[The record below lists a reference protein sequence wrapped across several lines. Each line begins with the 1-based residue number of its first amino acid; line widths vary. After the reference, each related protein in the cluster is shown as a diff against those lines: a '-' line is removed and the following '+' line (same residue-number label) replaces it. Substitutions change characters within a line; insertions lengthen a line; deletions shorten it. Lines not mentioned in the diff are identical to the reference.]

1 VSLTNRMYMPYK
13 FFPGTFKNT
22 RIHLFLVFIAVFILL
37 KPATAQELRCNVQI
51 VSEQVQGTN
60 KKVFETLQQAI
71 YEFMNNR
78 NWTNNVYSNEERIEC
93 NILFNIQDY
102 VGSEFKGTLQVQSRR
117 PVFNSSYTSVMFNYL
132 DQNIQFTYV
141 EFESLE
147 FNETSFTSNL
157 TSLLAY
163 YAYIIIGLDYDSY
176 SLKGGS
182 DFFKKA
188 EIVVNNAQNSK
199 QKGWKAFESTNNKNR
214 YWLMQNLLDEKY
226 SNVREFL
233 YRYHRLGLDRMAEK
247 VNEGRDQIAESLKLL
262 QQVYRQRPDPYM
274 HLMQVV
280 FDAKNDEWVN
290 IFNESFPEEKNR
302 VVQLLKEI
310 DPPNISKYQKITQ

>member
-1 VSLTNRMYMPYK
+1 MPNK
-13 FFPGTFKNT
+13 IFSNVMKSS
-22 RIHLFLVFIAVFILL
+22 RIYLFSMVVLSFIFSKHA
-37 KPATAQELRCNVQI
+37 AAQELRCNVQI

-93 NILFNIQDY
+93 NMLFNIQDY

-117 PVFNSSYTSVMFNYL
+117 PVFNSSYTSVMFNYF
-132 DQNIQFTYV
+132 DQNIQFSYV

-163 YAYIIIGLDYDSY
+163 YAYVIIGLDYDSY

-182 DFFKKA
+182 DYYKKA
-188 EIVVNNAQNSK
+188 EIIVNNAQNARE
-199 QKGWKAFESTNNKNR
+199 KGWKAFESTNNKNR
-214 YWLMQNLLDEKY
+214 YWLVQNLLDEKY
-226 SNVREFL
+226 SNVRAFL
-233 YRYHRLGLDRMAEK
+233 YKYHRTGLDRMAEK
-247 VNEGRDQIAESLKLL
+247 INEGRDEIAESLKLL
-262 QQVYRQRPDPYM
+262 QTVYRQRPDPYM

-290 IFNESFPEEKNR
+290 IFTESFPEEKKR
-302 VVQLLKEI
+302 VALLLKEI
-310 DPPNISKYQKITQ
+310 DPPNISKYQKLTQ

>member
-1 VSLTNRMYMPYK
+1 MPNK
-13 FFPGTFKNT
+13 IFLKLKKSS
-22 RIHLFLVFIAVFILL
+22 RIYLFLLVVLL
-37 KPATAQELRCNVQI
+37 LTLSKPSYAQELRCNVQI

-78 NWTNNVYSNEERIEC
+78 NWTNNLYSNEERIEC
-93 NILFNIQDY
+93 NMLFNIQDY

-117 PVFNSSYTSVMFNYL
+117 PVFNSSYTTVMLNYY
-132 DQNIQFTYV
+132 DQNIQFSYV

-176 SLKGGS
+176 ALKGGS
-182 DFFKKA
+182 DFYKKA
-188 EIVVNNAQNSK
+188 ENIVNNAQNARE
-199 QKGWKAFESTNNKNR
+199 KGWKAFESTNNKNR
-214 YWLMQNLLDEKY
+214 YWLVQNLLDEKY
-226 SNVREFL
+226 SNVRTFL
-233 YRYHRLGLDRMAEK
+233 YKYHRTGLDRMAEK
-247 VNEGRDQIAESLKLL
+247 INEGRDEIAESLKLL
-262 QQVYRQRPDPYM
+262 QTVYRQRPDPYM

-290 IFNESFPEEKNR
+290 VFSESFPEEKNR

-310 DPPNISKYQKITQ
+310 DPPNIPKYQKLTQ

>member
-1 VSLTNRMYMPYK
+1 MPNK
-13 FFPGTFKNT
+13 IFSKLILSS
-22 RIHLFLVFIAVFILL
+22 RILL
-37 KPATAQELRCNVQI
+37 VVLLFIFSKPISAQELRCNVQI
-51 VSEQVQGTN
+51 ISEQVQGTN

-93 NILFNIQDY
+93 NMLFNIQDY

-117 PVFNSSYTSVMFNYL
+117 PVFNSSYTSVMFNYY
-132 DQNIQFTYV
+132 DQNIQFSYV

-163 YAYIIIGLDYDSY
+163 YAYVILGLDYDSY

-182 DFFKKA
+182 DYFKKA
-188 EIVVNNAQNSK
+188 EIIVNNAQNARE
-199 QKGWKAFESTNNKNR
+199 KGWKAFESTNNKNR
-214 YWLMQNLLDEKY
+214 YWLVQNLLDDKY
-226 SNVREFL
+226 SNVRAFL
-233 YRYHRLGLDRMAEK
+233 YRYHRTGLDRMAEK
-247 VNEGRDQIAESLKLL
+247 INEGRDEIAESLKLL
-262 QQVYRQRPDPYM
+262 QTVYRQRPDPYM

-290 IFNESFPEEKNR
+290 IFTESFPEEKTR

-310 DPPNISKYQKITQ
+310 DPPNISKYQKLIQ